1 MVDQQPEQPTIL
13 IVDDTPENIDV
24 LKGILKQQYRIKVA
38 TNGELALKIVTKS
51 KPDLILLDVM
61 MPGMDGYE
69 VCKRLKSNEETVH
82 IPVIFVTAMSET
94 EDEAM
99 GLQLGAV
106 DYIIKPVNTAI
117 VKARVRTHLTIADSR
132 KACEITVM
140 ERTQELAEV
149 QRSAIFML
157 GDAGHYNDT
166 DTGLHIWRMAA
177 YAGALARAVNWHVDQ
192 AELLQLAATMHDTGK
207 VGISDSI
214 LKAKRELEPDEW
226 EIMQTHSEIGY
237 RILSRSDTPLFRLA
251 AEVARYHHEK
261 WNGAGYPLGLKGEQI
276 PESARIVAV
285 ADVFDA
291 LTNKRPYKGAWSL
304 DEAFLSIR
312 KSSGSHFDPAL
323 VEAFLSIR
331 TEIED
336 IKKEWDKK
344 EALQPGKE
352 FIDHL

>member
-1 MVDQQPEQPTIL
+1 
-13 IVDDTPENIDV
+13 
-24 LKGILKQQYRIKVA
+24 
-38 TNGELALKIVTKS
+38 
-51 KPDLILLDVM
+51 M

-69 VCKRLKSNEETVH
+69 VCKRLKSSEDTVH

-106 DYIIKPVNTAI
+106 DYITKPVNAAI
-117 VKARVRTHLTIADSR
+117 VKARVKTHLTIADSR
-132 KACEITVM
+132 KACEITVR

-166 DTGLHIWRMAA
+166 DTGIHSWRMAA

-192 AELLQLAATMHDTGK
+192 AEQLQLAATMHDTGK

-214 LKAKRELEPDEW
+214 LKAERDLDPEEW
-226 EIMQTHSEIGY
+226 EIMKTHSEIGY
-237 RILSRSDTPLFRLA
+237 RILSRSNTSLFRLA

-261 WNGAGYPLGLKGEQI
+261 WDGTGYPLGLKGEAI

-291 LTNKRPYKGAWSL
+291 LTNSRPYKRAWSL
-304 DEAFLSIR
+304 DEAFLII
-312 KSSGSHFDPAL
+312 KKNSGIHFEPSL
-323 VEAFLSIR
+323 VEAFLSVR
-331 TEIED
+331 DKIED
-336 IKKEWDKK
+336 IKKTWDRK
-344 EALQPGKE
+344 EALLPEGS
-352 FIDHL
+352 FIEHL